1 MLMPIIRSLLL
12 CFVFSLSLIVGLI
25 SFLPI
30 SVIAHSL
37 QTNIPNLIMGEVTGS
52 WWHGQINNVTW
63 QPLRQASVSWNLDR
77 MALLHGQVVAKID
90 LSQQSITASTEASLP
105 LSQLME
111 PRKVEITGAQAKV
124 GIDELTPFAPYPL
137 PKIVG
142 TVTIFVDQLKLD
154 LTQLNNASPQIPM
167 LDLTSPM
174 RFSTSDIMVLE
185 GLSLGQFSGQ
195 IANIIDPEGYKITLE
210 SGLGPLNISG
220 YSVLTSHNIKSQY
233 VVKSS
238 PKTDPQL
245 TKLLDMMGQRLQNG
259 DYSFNT
265 AYTLWAH
272 HLWRYF

>member
-1 MLMPIIRSLLL
+1 MLMPIIRCLFL

-30 SVIAHSL
+30 SVIAYSL
-37 QTNIPNLIMGEVTGS
+37 QKNIPNLIMGEVTGS
-52 WWHGQINNVTW
+52 WWQGQINNVTW
-63 QPLRQASVSWNLDR
+63 QPLHQASVSWNLDR
-77 MALLHGQVVAKID
+77 MAILQGRVVAKID
-90 LSQQSITASTEASLP
+90 LTQQSITASTEVSLP

-142 TVTIFVDQLKLD
+142 TVTIFVDQLELD

-220 YSVLTSHNIKSQY
+220 YSVLTSHDIKSQY

-265 AYTLWAH
+265 AYTL
-272 HLWRYF
+272 